1 MKHITKD
8 GTKIELKDLKTSH
21 LKNIIAMIERK
32 AKTGITV
39 QHGGGECDADSFWYD
54 EEELSGKEALKHM
67 DYYEYV
73 AELKRR

>member
-1 MKHITKD
+1 MKHITKE
-8 GTKIELKDLKTSH
+8 GKQIELKDLETSH

-32 AKTGITV
+32 AKKGIVV
-39 QHGGGECDADSFWYD
+39 QHGGGEWDVDSIWYD
-54 EEELSGKEALKHM
+54 EEELSGEEALKHM